1 MEDWEIKGPLGK
13 IDEKLFDVV
22 KSTIGFD
29 LVSTQPQTKEEY
41 YEYQKHLKEERELW
55 EKEHP
60 EQVKQIEEFNKKM
73 GSKKPYI
80 PAPWEREIIKRMLK
94 MNDKSLDSCDI
105 TILDDGD
112 ISVSTCKESWWVLAG
127 REWWINIAK
136 GTCNCVAMS

>member
-1 MEDWEIKGPLGK
+1 MEDWEIKGSFRKG
-13 IDEKLFDVV
+13 DEKLFDVI

-29 LVSTQPQTKEEY
+29 LISTQPQTEEEY
-41 YEYQKHLKEERELW
+41 NEYKKRLKEERELW

-73 GSKKPYI
+73 SSKKPYI
-80 PAPWEREIIKRMLK
+80 PAHWEREIIKRILK
-94 MNDKSLDSCDI
+94 MNDNSLDSCEI

-112 ISVSTCKESWWVLAG
+112 ISVRTCNKSWWNLAG
-127 REWWINIAK
+127 REWWISIPK

>member
-13 IDEKLFDVV
+13 ADEKLFDVI

-29 LVSTQPQTKEEY
+29 LISTQPQTKEEFS
-41 YEYQKHLKEERELW
+41 EYQKRLKEERELW

-60 EQVKQIEEFNKKM
+60 EQVKQIEKFNKKM
-73 GSKKPYI
+73 NSKKPYI
-80 PAPWEREIIKRMLK
+80 PAHWEREIIKKMLK
-94 MNDKSLDSCDI
+94 MNDGSLDSCNI
-105 TILDDGD
+105 TILEDGD
-112 ISVSTCKESWWVLAG
+112 ISVSTCKKSWWALAG